1 MTNKPYHLTVK
12 MSEIKLDPAL
22 LDNLASEY
30 YGEVMAVAGP
40 SEDDEIT
47 IEFKD
52 ESTAPDMIKGLI
64 AALDCF
70 RAST

>member
-1 MTNKPYHLTVK
+1 MTNKPYSLTVK
-12 MSEIKLDPAL
+12 MSEIALDPSL
-22 LDNLASEY
+22 LANLASEY
-30 YGEVMAVAGP
+30 YGEVVAFAGP

-52 ESTAPDMIKGLI
+52 ESTAPLMIKGLI

-70 RAST
+70 RTST